1 MKGAEALSVAISSA
15 LIGALAGCLGALLMG
30 LISWGTELGWGEAV
44 IAGFPSTAPVPLR
57 LALPLLAG
65 LAIGLLRRRGA
76 EPLPELHST
85 LEELHDKGALKI
97 QPRGSHLLLG
107 LLALIGGGSLG
118 PEALLS
124 RALAEWTLALSRW
137 RWLKDIPSRA
147 GCAISGGLGLFGLPL
162 IGGVALVERSDRP
175 LPSGIWRWLP
185 GVSSGIAGFAV
196 FQGFSR
202 FGVGEQGVP
211 YAWPDNGQQLL
222 THLLWALLLGIV
234 GGCLGMLFVSWR
246 RWSTILLARY
256 HQGPLAKALL
266 SAVVLASMSLLQPL
280 TLFSGEQQITPLLQG
295 DLELS
300 GNAMIVLGL
309 LKLMVCGFCLS
320 CGWIGGVFF
329 PLIFSATAIGEGL
342 ALCWPDL
349 IPGQVA
355 VSTMAAAI
363 QSAVLGQALL
373 PLLITAGVL
382 KGHAM
387 AGVMVG
393 SVMGL
398 GVRQITLTAKA
409 D

>member
-1 MKGAEALSVAISSA
+1 MGAEALAVAISSA
-15 LIGALAGCLGALLMG
+15 LIGAVAGCLGALLMG

-44 IAGFPSTAPVPLR
+44 IAGFPSTAPLPLR
-57 LALPLLAG
+57 LAIPLLAG
-65 LAIGLLRRRGA
+65 LTIGLLRRRGA
-76 EPLPELHST
+76 QPLPELHAT
-85 LEELHDKGALKI
+85 LAELHQQTSLKI

-107 LLALIGGGSLG
+107 LLALLGGGSLG

-137 RWLKDIPSRA
+137 RWLKAIPSRA
-147 GCAISGGLGLFGLPL
+147 ACAISGGLGLFGLPL
-162 IGGVALVERSDRP
+162 IGGVALVERPNRP
-175 LPSGIWRWLP
+175 LPSGLWRWLP
-185 GVSSGIAGFAV
+185 GICSGIAGFAV

-202 FGVGEQGVP
+202 FGVGEQSIP

-222 THLLWALLLGIV
+222 AHLVWALLLGIV
-234 GGCLGMLFVSWR
+234 GGLLGLAFVNWR
-246 RWSTILLARY
+246 RWSTVLLMRWD
-256 HQGPLAKALL
+256 QGPLAKALL
-266 SAVVLASMSLLQPL
+266 SGSVIASMSLVQPL
-280 TLFSGEQQITPLLQG
+280 TLFSGEQQITPLLKG
-295 DLELS
+295 DLELGGS
-300 GNAMIVLGL
+300 AMVMLGL
-309 LKLMVCGFCLS
+309 LKLMVCGLCLS

-329 PLIFSATAIGEGL
+329 PLIFSASAIGQGL

-349 IPGQVA
+349 IPSQVA
-355 VSTMAAAI
+355 VSSMAAAI

-398 GVRQITLTAKA
+398 GVRQITFKAKA